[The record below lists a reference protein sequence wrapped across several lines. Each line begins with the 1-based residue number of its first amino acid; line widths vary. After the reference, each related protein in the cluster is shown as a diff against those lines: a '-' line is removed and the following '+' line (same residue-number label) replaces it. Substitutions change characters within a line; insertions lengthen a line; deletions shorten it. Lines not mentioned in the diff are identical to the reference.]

1 MDFGFPTIYYC
12 PSCGKKMKMEN
23 VTSYTVS
30 SSKYYSDGD
39 VYESGICCAHLTPEL
54 TKCPHCDALFFRR
67 NAKSEETSFIT
78 NTSKINDILEPCR
91 ADLISAV
98 KNKIAKNKDE
108 EKAIREVLWH
118 EFNKE
123 TRYGNDILTGNDLKS
138 WQDNCAVL
146 LSLTEKTLK
155 EMQLKKNSK
164 QYRVSDRDDC
174 VFMIAELNRNLGNF
188 DKCMEL
194 FKELGSRW
202 SWLKRQFAWECK
214 AKNIFTFELITRE
227 EMNIEKSKDQ
237 YADDYYKR
245 AKKFLQ
251 NYGRKS
257 FKKALADYN
266 KAESLG
272 MRGTLFYEERGLLY
286 LDELNDPD
294 SAIADFSKALKQK
307 DDFRE
312 SSRTILFFNR
322 SNAYLKK
329 GSLKKALTDIQTAI
343 KEESDDERM
352 YTTRSKIYE
361 AMGNV
366 EAAESDKR
374 KADEVYQQNLELR
387 KKQQEEWEAFINKP
401 FKVSSKKGIKDSG
414 KKRNK
419 KRNALDEI

>member
-30 SSKYYSDGD
+30 SSKYFSDGD
-39 VYESGICCAHLTPEL
+39 VYESGICCAHLTPDL

-78 NTSKINDILEPCR
+78 NTSKIEYIKEPVIN
-91 ADLISAV
+91 DLISAI
-98 KNKIAKNKDE
+98 KNKIAKNQDE

-118 EFNKE
+118 EFNID
-123 TRYGNDILTGNDLKS
+123 TRYGNYVLDGDDFKI

-164 QYRVSDRDDC
+164 KYSDSDREDC

-194 FKELGSRW
+194 IKELGSRW
-202 SWLKRQFAWECK
+202 SWLKKQFAWECK

-227 EMNIEKSKDQ
+227 EMNLEKSKEH
-237 YADDYYKR
+237 YYDDYYKR

-286 LDELNDPD
+286 LNELNDPD
-294 SAIADFSKALKQK
+294 NAIADFTKALKQK
-307 DDFRE
+307 DEYSED
-312 SSRTILFFNR
+312 SRTDLLNYR

-329 GSLKKALTDIQTAI
+329 GNYKKALNDIQTAI
-343 KEESDDERM
+343 NEDSTYVEL
-352 YTTRSKIYE
+352 YITRAKIHE
-361 AMGNV
+361 AMGNI
-366 EAAESDKR
+366 EAAEDDKR
-374 KADEVYQQNLELR
+374 NAEILQQKYLEAY
-387 KKQQEEWEAFINKP
+387 KKQQEEWEALRNKP
-401 FKVSSKKGIKDSG
+401 PKVISKKGITD
-414 KKRNK
+414 KKLKSKKNK
-419 KRNALDEI
+419 LVEI